1 MCSYEEN
8 QTSKEELCTLEGL
21 SGCVLNPLCEELF
34 RDQFL
39 LMSLYLPKSNIVEVN
54 SPKVLGDK
62 FHSFG

>member
-8 QTSKEELCTLEGL
+8 QTRKEELCTLEWL
-21 SGCVLNPLCEELF
+21 SGCVLKPLCEELF

-39 LMSLYLPKSNIVEVN
+39 LMSLYLPKSNTVEIN

-62 FHSFG
+62 